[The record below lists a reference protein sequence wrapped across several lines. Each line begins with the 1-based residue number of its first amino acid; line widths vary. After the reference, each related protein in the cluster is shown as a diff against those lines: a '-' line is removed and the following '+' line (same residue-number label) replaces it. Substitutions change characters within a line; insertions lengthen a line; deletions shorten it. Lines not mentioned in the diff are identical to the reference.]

1 MTTKSLSPTSSITT
15 STTTTGTGT
24 ATSSGVHKRRRKNA
38 NDDGSHVP
46 PAGLDSP
53 LPPAAVVAE
62 QVAKPTTT
70 TSGSSSFRNV
80 SACNRCRL
88 RKNRC
93 DQRLPACLSCEKAS
107 VKCVGYDPITKREI
121 PRRTKIPFSP
131 TSSVISLVGWVDFDD
146 RVNFSYVHYLET
158 RLAYLES
165 LLTNNDIPFPP
176 AESFP
181 DLAPPPPPPSSQT
194 PTTVSFPP
202 PPITTANPIPQQGPS
217 PQQLLTPIDPALTAD
232 EPMQE
237 LNIKREPL
245 GSNRESTED
254 KKLDN
259 LVSDIGLVSFAG
271 ASDPRYLGSAS
282 GISFARVVFAAVKSS
297 ASGANGDQSGAGGE
311 GGSSGPRRFRPRIGS
326 STRIKGARGL
336 GIGGPKE
343 ELVPEDED
351 TPMGGSLFGL
361 HTKPSIIPAPF
372 PSRTLAERLVNLYF
386 EHANPQIPI
395 LHRGEFA
402 GVIDKIYGDGEEV
415 DPMANGING
424 SALGGTH
431 KDKYLLNIVCAI
443 GAGIFLTGPDDGDEE
458 GDDDHNEAAGKDP
471 DGSPK
476 IKTEGGKKPKRS
488 SKQFEPESYH
498 ATAMMHLE
506 AFLSQSKGGLEELQ
520 AVLLLAGYALLRPV
534 SPGLWYIVGVA
545 VRLAVDLGLHYEDAE
560 AIAAK
565 SAKKDGKKGKREWSR
580 ELRRRLW
587 WCVYSLDRLVS
598 TCVGRPFGISDE
610 VISTQV
616 GGSNIPS
623 FEFIIARR
631 RKDFPSLLD
640 DQYIHPTA
648 GITPPPPG
656 KELPSYKTISH
667 HYFRLRLLQSEI
679 LQVLQQQSHSLAFTS
694 TSDNPYTKP
703 PVPKPSRGDIYPPH
717 HPYHLQTPFLRNF
730 ETVQC
735 WHKDVDRRLKEWID
749 TAPQSQEQTG
759 VSFSLEFL
767 ELNYWQAKIMLYR
780 PCLSVPV
787 LLAGELGANGNSSR
801 GRAAERAFGGGKVS
815 AEEEERIYLTVAEAG
830 SKVLR
835 LYRQLHRVHQVNYT
849 FLATHHLFMA
859 GISFLYTI
867 WHSPLVR
874 SRLTMDEVDFT
885 ILAATS
891 VLGDLVDKCPPAE
904 ACRDA
909 FERMSR
915 ATVQMCLAGGRGPMS
930 KIVPSGTFA
939 HSTGVAGATGMNRPG
954 MMQPSQQHPA
964 TLKEEDDEDDDD
976 DDDEEGGI
984 EEVAPGFTK
993 DFESMTR
1000 TFAGSRQHDDYE
1012 PMSATTPSPATQ
1024 EQQEEDRLS
1033 QELEQQEQRQH
1044 EQCHHQQQQ
1053 QQHQQQQAEQRKR
1066 HPHFDEGFRELF
1078 TPAAGGGGNTVPSL
1092 RFNQQH
1098 HLQPNNPHHPHSH
1111 PASAH
1116 SPQFTLSPPT
1126 HNFAPHHNPPLTFSP
1141 SPTHTHN
1148 PLPPSLQQ
1156 HFPSPPVVD
1165 QDGMSIDPQL
1175 AQPVDWGNLDMSA
1188 FGLGSLDWE
1197 GDAWSDSGSAG
1208 GVAGSGNAAGQGMD
1222 LFDGFFF
1229 GPGGS

>member
-1 MTTKSLSPTSSITT
+1 MTTKSLSPTSSAA
-15 STTTTGTGT
+15 TTTTGTAT
-24 ATSSGVHKRRRKNA
+24 ATSSGVHKRRRKHA
-38 NDDGSHVP
+38 NDDGSHAP
-46 PAGLDSP
+46 PASLDSP
-53 LPPAAVVAE
+53 PPAVGVVPAQVVKPVTATAAVA
-62 QVAKPTTT
+62 

-93 DQRLPACLSCEKAS
+93 DQRLPACLSCEKAN

-121 PRRTKIPFSP
+121 PR
-131 TSSVISLVGWVDFDD
+131 
-146 RVNFSYVHYLET
+146 SYVHYLET

-165 LLTNNDIPFPP
+165 LLANNSIPFPP

-181 DLAPPPPPPSSQT
+181 DLAPPPPPPSQT
-194 PTTVSFPP
+194 PTTASFLS
-202 PPITTANPIPQQGPS
+202 PPIATANPP
-217 PQQLLTPIDPALTAD
+217 DV
-232 EPMQE
+232 
-237 LNIKREPL
+237 KRKPL
-245 GSNRESTED
+245 PNNPENTED

-297 ASGANGDQSGAGGE
+297 ASGAG
-311 GGSSGPRRFRPRIGS
+311 
-326 STRIKGARGL
+326 GL

-343 ELVPEDED
+343 ELVQDGDED
-351 TPMGGSLFGL
+351 TQMGGSFFGL

-386 EHANPQIPI
+386 EYANPQIPI

-402 GVIDKIYGDGEEV
+402 GVIDKIYGSEEEV
-415 DPMANGING
+415 DFTANGVNG
-424 SALGGTH
+424 SSLGGTH
-431 KDKYLLNIVCAI
+431 KEKYLLNIVCAI
-443 GAGIFLTGPDDGDEE
+443 GAGIFLTGPNDGDDE
-458 GDDDHNEAAGKDP
+458 GHDRHEAAGENP

-476 IKTEGGKKPKRS
+476 IKVEGGRKPKRS
-488 SKQFEPESYH
+488 FKQLEPESYH
-498 ATAMMHLE
+498 ATAMVHLE

-565 SAKKDGKKGKREWSR
+565 SAKKDGKRGKRQWSR

-610 VISTQV
+610 VVSTQ
-616 GGSNIPS
+616 
-623 FEFIIARR
+623 
-631 RKDFPSLLD
+631 FPSLLD

-694 TSDNPYTKP
+694 TSGGPGAEP
-703 PVPKPSRGDIYPPH
+703 PVPKTSRSDIYPPH

-749 TAPQSQEQTG
+749 TAPQSKEQTG

-767 ELNYWQAKIMLYR
+767 QLNYWQAKIMLYR

-787 LLAGELGANGNSSR
+787 LLAGELGSSGSSSR

-874 SRLTMDEVDFT
+874 SRLTMDDVDFT

-915 ATVQMCLAGGRGPMS
+915 ATVQMCLAGGQGPMS

-939 HSTGVAGATGMNRPG
+939 HSAGVAGATGMNRAG
-954 MMQPSQQHPA
+954 MTQSRQHPT
-964 TLKEEDDEDDDD
+964 TLKEEDYDDD
-976 DDDEEGGI
+976 DDDEEEGGI
-984 EEVAPGFTK
+984 EDVAPGFTK

-1000 TFAGSRQHDDYE
+1000 TFAGSRQHDGYE
-1012 PMSATTPSPATQ
+1012 PMSATTPPPTTR
-1024 EQQEEDRLS
+1024 EQQEEDQLM
-1033 QELEQQEQRQH
+1033 QELKQQEQRQQ
-1044 EQCHHQQQQ
+1044 EQRQQQRQQQQRQQQQ
-1053 QQHQQQQAEQRKR
+1053 QQQQQAEQRKCQ
-1066 HPHFDEGFRELF
+1066 PHFDEDFRELF

-1092 RFNQQH
+1092 RFNQQQLH
-1098 HLQPNNPHHPHSH
+1098 PSNPHHPQ
-1111 PASAH
+1111 PASAP
-1116 SPQFTLSPPT
+1116 SPQYALSPS
-1126 HNFAPHHNPPLTFSP
+1126 HSFGPHHPLTFS

-1148 PLPPSLQQ
+1148 QLPLSLQQ
-1156 HFPSPPVVD
+1156 HFPSPPVD

-1175 AQPVDWGNLDMSA
+1175 SQPVDWGNLDMSA

-1229 GPGGS
+1229 GPGGA